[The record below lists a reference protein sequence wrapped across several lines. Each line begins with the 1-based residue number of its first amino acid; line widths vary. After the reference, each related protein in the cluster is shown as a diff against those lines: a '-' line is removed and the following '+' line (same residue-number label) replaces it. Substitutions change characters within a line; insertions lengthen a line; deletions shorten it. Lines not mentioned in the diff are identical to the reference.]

1 MKSDPMSEAVLI
13 LQSLKKDDQAEEPPA
28 QSNKDIALDSAMRRA
43 YDAAKGDDYR
53 AFGSALIDLLDI
65 HRAGGG
71 LDA

>member
-1 MKSDPMSEAVLI
+1 MKSDPAREAVLI
-13 LQSLKKDDQAEEPPA
+13 LQSLKKDEPGEEAPS
-28 QSNKDIALDSAMRRA
+28 QSNKELALDAAMRRA
-43 YDAAKGDDYR
+43 YESAKGDDYR

>member
-1 MKSDPMSEAVLI
+1 MKSDPAREAVLI
-13 LQSLKKDDQAEEPPA
+13 LQSLKKDTPDEEAPT
-28 QSNKDIALDSAMRRA
+28 QSNKDFALDAAMRRA
-43 YDAAKGDDYR
+43 YESAKGDDYR

>member
-13 LQSLKKDDQAEEPPA
+13 LQSLKKDDPIEEPPA

>member
-1 MKSDPMSEAVLI
+1 MKSDPASEAVLI
-13 LQSLKKDDQAEEPPA
+13 LQSLKKDEPSEPPA
-28 QSNKDIALDSAMRRA
+28 QSNKEFALDAAMRRA